1 MKDTLCLHKHFS
13 PLSSSNEFEI
23 QNIIDVYH
31 FVQSF
36 ITRHSTPAHTHDVY
50 YLFCAEKA
58 TLSLLIS
65 IYLSVYGLFT
75 PVCCVVWKVL
85 YKRGKAVSTIHRTTV
100 VLYTCIALGNCWHS
114 PPQSMWQWPGRLATA
129 AVDQLHET
137 CYDWLRGIFGLVG
150 WGTELFP

>member
-1 MKDTLCLHKHFS
+1 MNSKFKILSMFIILCNHLSPDT
-13 PLSSSNEFEI
+13 
-23 QNIIDVYH
+23 
-31 FVQSF
+31 
-36 ITRHSTPAHTHDVY
+36 AHTHDVY

-75 PVCCVVWKVL
+75 PVCCVVWKVI
-85 YKRGKAVSTIHRTTV
+85 YKRGRAVSTSTIHRTTV

-150 WGTELFP
+150 RGTVFLPYRLPESNTTKIYTLCN